1 MQVTY
6 EAVATVD
13 EVRVELTIIRD
24 HLFIYVYHLSR
35 CFRRLHEGFDL
46 LQILLAVCFYTA
58 ADIDTNNL
66 LCLITQTLKSLSD
79 VVRVQTSS
87 EQHVQ
92 TIILPQNVNNSA
104 QVQLLSSTSCA

>member
-46 LQILLAVCFYTA
+46 LQILLAVCFYTT
-58 ADIDTNNL
+58 ADIDTHNL
-66 LCLITQTLKSLSD
+66 LCLIAQTLKSFSD
-79 VVRVQTSS
+79 IVRVQTSGK
-87 EQHVQ
+87 EHVQ
-92 TIILPQNVNNSA
+92 AIILPENVNNSA
-104 QVQLLSSTSCA
+104 QVQLLSCAACA